1 MHAWLEDT
9 EYQNGDWLTGCR
21 GFRVDSPRSRLG
33 YVDEIHHDPESGRPT
48 ALVVRRGTLAGRE
61 VVPVEEIAG
70 LLPGERLIV
79 LRGPWPLA
87 EDGARSA

>member
-1 MHAWLEDT
+1 VHAWLEDA

-48 ALVVRRGTLAGRE
+48 ALVVAGGRS
-61 VVPVEEIAG
+61 
-70 LLPGERLIV
+70 PG
-79 LRGPWPLA
+79 A
-87 EDGARSA
+87 KSSRSMRSRASCPEKG